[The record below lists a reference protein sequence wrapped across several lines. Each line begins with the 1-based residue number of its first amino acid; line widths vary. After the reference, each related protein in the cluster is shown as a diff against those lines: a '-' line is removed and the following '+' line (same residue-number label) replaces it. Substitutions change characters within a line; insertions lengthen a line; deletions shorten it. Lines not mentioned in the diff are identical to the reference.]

1 MSVTYVRNDQ
11 GVFERV
17 GPGGA
22 TTDTT
27 LSQVGKPADAAAVG
41 SALAGYATEAYVSS
55 QVNTKVDKVDGQG
68 LSTNDYTTA
77 EKTKLAGIATGANKT
92 VVDSAL
98 SSSSTNPVQNKVINT
113 ALGNKADAS
122 HTHTASAVGA
132 LPYIDARS
140 ADYDMDAILS
150 GGTHYNTY
158 RYNNTTLGTPYAKG
172 VSEYSSGLII
182 STAVSTGS
190 GKQVAYANGENCNY
204 ERTMQDGV
212 IGDWC
217 ATYNSGHKP
226 SLSDLGAAAAKHTHN
241 VFSSLTEIGI
251 TTFPTTMYKV
261 CTSMPK
267 NSMIVIDTRVI
278 NGTHDT
284 YSTETISDWGTT
296 LNGIAII
303 AKGFTSA
310 RMTMLIMYGTSTAT
324 DAQLVYGNYAYESD
338 VVNWDDLDD
347 QLDAKVD
354 KITTKAA
361 VDLNTLTEP
370 GLYYVSSGTTD
381 LNFPIGVNGHLL
393 VMSDGD
399 NRVRQVFMR
408 LGTANTNNFQWYSR
422 TLHTSTWSNWWLIS
436 GQEKIWNGGAV
447 LNDEINIGSRY
458 GCQSWIVVARLQN
471 TGALSSVV
479 IPRAFLTNDTD
490 LYKFQIAD
498 ETCFISFYIYYKSDN
513 DVYLKVVDQSDNE
526 YTTLKYVYRTT

>member
-1 MSVTYVRNDQ
+1 MAVIYTRNPETNE
-11 GVFERV
+11 FIKV

-22 TTDTT
+22 VTDPT
-27 LSQVGKPADAAAVG
+27 LSLSGKPADAAAVG
-41 SALAGYATEAYVSS
+41 
-55 QVNTKVDKVDGQG
+55 N
-68 LSTNDYTTA
+68 
-77 EKTKLAGIATGANKT
+77 
-92 VVDSAL
+92 AL
-98 SSSSTNPVQNKVINT
+98 SSYVTSASLS
-113 ALGNKADAS
+113 ALLNEKSDS
-122 HTHTASAVGA
+122 DHTHTAADVGA

-140 ADYDMDAILS
+140 AEYDMDAILAS
-150 GGTHYNTY
+150 GTHYNTY
-158 RYNNTTLGTPYAKG
+158 RFNNTTLGTPYAKG
-172 VSEYSSGLII
+172 LTEYSSGLIV

-190 GKQVAYANGENCNY
+190 GKQVAYVNGEPCNY
-204 ERTMQDGV
+204 ERTMAGGV

-217 ATYNSGHKP
+217 ATYNSGYKP
-226 SLSDLGAAAAKHTHN
+226 SLSDLGAAAAQHTHN

-251 TTFPTTMYKV
+251 TTFPTTMYEV

-284 YSTETISDWGTT
+284 YSTEVISDWGTT
-296 LNGIAII
+296 LNGVAII
-303 AKGFTSA
+303 CKGFTAA

-324 DAQLVYGNYAYESD
+324 DAQLVYGNYAYESN

-347 QLDAKVD
+347 QLDSKVD
-354 KITTKAA
+354 KIVTKAA
-361 VDLNTLTEP
+361 VDLNTLINP

-408 LGTANTNNFQWYSR
+408 LGTADTNCFQWYSR

-471 TGALSSVV
+471 TGAMTSIV
-479 IPRAFLTNDTD
+479 IPRAFLTSDTE
-490 LYKFQIAD
+490 LHKFQIAD

-513 DVYLKVVDQSDNE
+513 DVYLKVVDQSDND

>member
-1 MSVTYVRNDQ
+1 MATTYVRNEST
-11 GVFERV
+11 GEFELV

-22 TTDTT
+22 TTDPT
-27 LSQVGKPADAAAVG
+27 LSLSGKPADAAAVG
-41 SALAGYATEAYVSS
+41 NALSGLVNSSELSALL
-55 QVNTKVDKVDGQG
+55 N
-68 LSTNDYTTA
+68 
-77 EKTKLAGIATGANKT
+77 
-92 VVDSAL
+92 
-98 SSSSTNPVQNKVINT
+98 
-113 ALGNKADAS
+113 NKADAD
-122 HTHTASAVGA
+122 HDHTASDIGA

-140 ADYDMDAILS
+140 ADYDMDAILT
-150 GGTHYNTY
+150 GGTHCNAY

-172 VSEYSSGLII
+172 VSSYSSGLII
-182 STAVSTGS
+182 SNAAGTGS
-190 GKQVAYANGENCNY
+190 GKQVAYANGESCNY
-204 ERTMQDGV
+204 ERTMVNGV
-212 IGDWC
+212 VGDWC
-217 ATYNSGHKP
+217 ATYNSGYKP

-261 CTSMPK
+261 CTTMPK

-284 YSTETISDWGTT
+284 YSTETISDWGST
-296 LNGIAII
+296 LNGVAII
-303 AKGFTSA
+303 TKGFTSA

-324 DAQLVYGNYAYESD
+324 DAQLVYGNYAYETD
-338 VVNWDDLDD
+338 AVNWDDLDN

-354 KITTKAA
+354 KITKKAG
-361 VDLNTLTEP
+361 VNLNTLTVP

-408 LGTANTNNFQWYSR
+408 LGTADSNNFQWYSR
-422 TLHTSTWSNWWLIS
+422 TLHTDTWSNWWLIS

-471 TGALSSVV
+471 TGAMSSIV

-490 LYKFQIAD
+490 LHKFQIAD

-513 DVYLKVVDQSDNE
+513 NVYLKVIDQSDND